1 MRFREV
7 KYLGQTHTASECD
20 SNPLCLFSPIT
31 LPVILVKEKEARVSE
46 TRRLRGERVRERD

>member
-7 KYLGQTHTASECD
+7 KYLAQTHTANECD
-20 SNPLCLFSPIT
+20 SNPLCLFSLIA
-31 LPVILVKEKEARVSE
+31 LPVILVKEKDVRVSE